1 MVETQRVPARVDARR
16 NRAALVAAAR
26 DLLAAGGVDVPV
38 REVAQRAGVGIATLY
53 RHFPTREELVDAVL
67 EDAFDEFVT
76 IAEDALDE
84 PDAWAGFTGFVE
96 QVLALHARNRGLRD
110 VVETRAH
117 GRERAAAMR
126 RRMAPLLTRLVERAQ
141 AEGTLRPDFTRQDVA
156 LLFWGADRV
165 IELAGDVAPEIW
177 RRQLGFVFD
186 GLRSDAA
193 SPLPQPPLTEK
204 QERRIG
210 VRPVRR
216 VTRS

>member
-141 AEGTLRPDFTRQDVA
+141 AEGTLRSDFRPQDVA
-156 LLFWGADRV
+156 LLQLLDDGDWE
-165 IELAGDVAPEIW
+165 ITPAG
-177 RRQLGFVFD
+177 RR
-186 GLRSDAA
+186 
-193 SPLPQPPLTEK
+193 
-204 QERRIG
+204 RR
-210 VRPVRR
+210 
-216 VTRS
+216 